1 VSIFYLQ
8 AAWFLGMCF
17 SSQDRKNGQQKMFE
31 CGYKQ
36 SPHMTRTMSVIEVKV
51 NRVITVFDYRKDSIF
66 VPSLI
71 NASSFFNRV
80 QQVDMAIGI
89 V

>member
-8 AAWFLGMCF
+8 AAWLLGMCF

-36 SPHMTRTMSVIEVKV
+36 SPHMTRTMALIEGKV

-66 VPSLI
+66 VPAPI
-71 NASSFFNRV
+71 NASLVFNRV
-80 QQVDMAIGI
+80 
-89 V
+89 